1 LLAQILLIIG
11 WSKHRQL
18 LTNTMKKLLVS
29 LVAAFAS
36 FSAVAGPAPAKLPA
50 GPIYLKF
57 SGQEQIAINGATTFA
72 GTKEINWGVFVV
84 STMEIGDVNTPNDQ
98 IDPSGDIFFTN
109 SIKKGGGQITG
120 MFYGIEA
127 GSPSATNP
135 FPATGGY
142 LDLYWRDLSLPGMT
156 ATSLASS
163 AAGIRCGFDCAVGYT
178 DGTFLARL
186 YFDTGMDTG
195 NALNTIVGSQVPSSG
210 GFSGQADSYASVDM
224 SKTGLWSEQLN
235 SNYFGTSE
243 GTRDLRFKNS
253 YNYNKNWSNG
263 ANILGARVDDPGQAF
278 ALPEPGALS
287 LMGLAMIGMGA
298 ALRRRRG

>member
-1 LLAQILLIIG
+1 
-11 WSKHRQL
+11 
-18 LTNTMKKLLVS
+18 MKKILAS
-29 LVAAFAS
+29 LAAAF
-36 FSAVAGPAPAKLPA
+36 VTAGAAAAPATPLPP

-57 SGQEQIAINGATTFA
+57 TGQEQIAINGATTFA
-72 GTKEINWGVFVV
+72 GSKEINWGVFII
-84 STMEIGDVNTPNDQ
+84 STMEAGDVNTPHDQ
-98 IDPSGDIFFTN
+98 IDPSGDTAFFVN
-109 SIKKGGGQITG
+109 RQGGSQITG
-120 MFYGIEA
+120 MFYGIQA

-163 AAGIRCGFDCAVGYT
+163 ATGIRCGYSCATGYT
-178 DGTFLARL
+178 DGTLLARL

-195 NALNTIVGSQVPSSG
+195 NPLNTIVGSVVPSSN
-210 GFSGQADSYASVDM
+210 GQTGIADSYASVDM
-224 SKTGLWSEQLN
+224 STKGLWSEQLN
-235 SNYFGTSE
+235 SDYFANTLGL
-243 GTRDLRFKNS
+243 RDLRFKNS
-253 YNYNKNWSNG
+253 YNYNSRWNG
-263 ANILGARVDDPGQAF
+263 GTNILGFRVDDPGQAY